1 MTTKQK
7 NLNKKVEIAI
17 IGSGMGAL
25 TAACLLAKAGREVTV
40 LEQNYLPGGCTSSY
54 FRKGYIFEAGATTVV
69 GLDQHMPLQAL
80 LKEIDVKIDLRKL
93 ELPMKVYLRSG
104 AVLNRYQ
111 DLEAWI
117 AEAERV
123 FGKKGQRPFWE
134 YCYRVSQFVWQSSL
148 KQLSF
153 PPTRLRD
160 LGPLIRNFEFRQI
173 KYAALSF
180 RSMRWLLRRFNL
192 LENKEFVEFIDEQ
205 LLITAQNQHPEV
217 NVLFGATALCYT
229 NYGNYYVYGGL
240 IQLVRPLCDYIES
253 QGGQVH
259 TRTGV
264 EHIER
269 QADGSYLL
277 QTSEGTLEAQQIIA
291 GIPIN
296 NLLKIF
302 PEAKLQKKYTA
313 RLLDSP
319 QLNSAFQ
326 MGLGFERF
334 REYDTLHHQIHLPK
348 PLPELGSKSIFLSL
362 SHAIDFY
369 RAPLDKVV
377 GSISTHVPHPKKH
390 YDFDS
395 RPQEAAILEALEQ
408 HNLVRSDSLLYQH
421 AATPK
426 TWENWLQRQHGFVGG
441 YPQFFKTKPWEMIDA
456 RLDGKGAYLCGDTA
470 YPGQGIPGACLS
482 GLIAFKKHQL
492 DFGKKGQVD
501 L

>member
-1 MTTKQK
+1 MATKQK
-7 NLNKKVEIAI
+7 NLNKKTEIAV

-25 TAACLLAKAGREVTV
+25 TAACLLAKAGHEVTV

-69 GLDQHMPLQAL
+69 GLDPQMPLQAL
-80 LKEIDVKIDLRKL
+80 LREIEVDIDLRKL

-104 AVLNRYQ
+104 AVLNRYEN
-111 DLEAWI
+111 LEDWI

-123 FGKKGQRPFWE
+123 FGPKGQRGFWE
-134 YCYRVSQFVWQSSL
+134 YCYRVSQFVWESSL

-160 LGPLIRNFEFRQI
+160 LGPLVQNFEFRQI
-173 KYAALSF
+173 RYAALSF
-180 RSMRWLLRRFNL
+180 RSMRWLLKRFDL
-192 LENKEFVEFIDEQ
+192 LQNKEFVDFVDEQ

-217 NVLFGATALCYT
+217 NVLFGGTALCYT
-229 NYGNYYVYGGL
+229 NYSNYYVYGGL
-240 IQLVRPLCDYIES
+240 IQLVKPLCEYIEK
-253 QGGQVH
+253 QGGKVH

-264 EHIER
+264 EKIER
-269 QADGSYLL
+269 LPEGSYRL
-277 QTSEGTLEAQQIIA
+277 QTNEGSIEAQQLIA

-296 NLLKIF
+296 NLVELFDNGRLKR
-302 PEAKLQKKYTA
+302 KYQK

-334 REYDTLHHQIHLPK
+334 REYETLHHQVHLPE
-348 PLPELGSKSIFLSL
+348 PLPQLGSKSIFLSL

-369 RAPLDKVV
+369 RAPLNQVV
-377 GSISTHVPHPKKH
+377 GSISTHVPHPQKH
-390 YDFDS
+390 YDFDTQA
-395 RPQEAAILEALEQ
+395 QEKAILAALEKQ
-408 HNLVRSDSLLYQH
+408 DLIRQDRLLYQH

-441 YPQFFKTKPWEMIDA
+441 YPQFFKTKPWEMLDA

-482 GLIAFKKHQL
+482 GLIAFKKYEL
-492 DFGKKGQVD
+492 DFGKKRKVD